1 VSTVRRDES
10 DRTASTL
17 VVLAAVW
24 TFVMTA
30 IWLFLPASRSTSVS
44 SSSSGETTSA
54 TSTETLLESEGTSV
68 LLVLAV
74 PVVLV
79 GIALLTR
86 RSRHARRLRLTTGG
100 LLFAAGLLGAA
111 SIGLFYLPAAVLLL
125 VAGARTG
132 AHND

>member
-1 VSTVRRDES
+1 MSTVRRDES

-17 VVLAAVW
+17 VVVAAAW
-24 TFVMTA
+24 TLTMTA
-30 IWLFLPASRSTSVS
+30 IWLFVPARRSVS
-44 SSSSGETTSA
+44 ISTSSSGETTSA

-74 PVVLV
+74 PVVIV

-86 RSRHARRLRLTTGG
+86 WSRHARRLRLTTAG
-100 LLFAAGLLGAA
+100 LPFAGCLLGAA

-125 VAGARTG
+125 VAGARTE
-132 AHND
+132 AHDD